1 MRNQTNTKMKKTL
14 TLVILAFV
22 ACLTISAQ
30 TNRNAGTSTTKK
42 TKANVTG
49 FIKDS
54 ETADV
59 LVRAA
64 VQVMTEDTTKM
75 VAGGVSNTMGGYT
88 IKSVEEGTYIVKI
101 TYLGYHN
108 FYRKITIKNGETI
121 HNVGT
126 VLLIPN
132 SIQLGVAVVE
142 GTIPQMEVKEDT
154 IIFNADAFKVPEG
167 SVLED
172 LVKKLPG
179 AEVDSEGNIK
189 INGKTINKILVNGKE
204 FFSNDR
210 NMALKNLP
218 TEIIDKIKTYDKASD
233 QERITGIADGNE
245 ESVIDI
251 TLKKGMNKGMMGN
264 VNLGI
269 GSEEQ
274 YRTSLNLNR
283 FVDDNF
289 QQSIIANGSSNPN
302 NGGRSKSGQVGLN
315 MTVSQREKFEIGGN
329 VRYNS
334 SNSHS
339 ESRSASENYVLTTN
353 TTYSDRISGSRN
365 HNDQVNGDIR
375 VEIRIDS
382 ATTFMLRGSGGFGN
396 SGSGSEGLNASYN
409 ASPYDFD
416 QLSNPLRQ
424 WSEVENLLAGQIV
437 NHNQSGSHSASDSK
451 NAQANWTLNRRFYN
465 KQGRN
470 FSLNGSFN
478 YSNSDSKNF
487 NLTDVRYYLRP
498 TRPSDLIYRY
508 RTSPNN
514 RKSFSAGF
522 TYSEPIATN
531 LILQTTYSYNYSYSK
546 NNSDTYNLGLQPD
559 IQAMKD
565 SIAQFLGYL
574 PADYYDYIDDSLSN
588 YNTSKNGDHNINLQ
602 LRWNNNFITSSIG
615 VQMQPQHQHLQMDYM
630 GKDVD
635 TTRNFFRIS
644 PTIQFRY
651 RFNRQNQ
658 INFSYRGNMN
668 QPSITDM
675 IDMTDDSN
683 PLSIRKGNPMLKNSF
698 SNNFSLGW
706 QNYITATMQSYNI
719 NLSFSNTLNSI
730 GNKTTYNPED
740 GSSIRQP
747 MNINGQ
753 WNTNLNVTFTT
764 PLFANERL
772 TLNTS
777 SRAGYS
783 NNVGY
788 LSQQRKDENGNAVY
802 YTEDG
807 QTTIDRT
814 LAKIGL
820 NGRPIGV
827 YDEYKNQ
834 TNNLNISENLSIG
847 YRAEYWD
854 VRARGNFSYQHQ
866 KNKYVKV
873 SNPDTYNFSYGL
885 ESIGNF
891 DNGWGYST
899 DIEMSSRRGF
909 SSKEANTNE
918 LIWNAQV
925 SYRFLKGRAAT
936 LSLRWNDI
944 LNQRSNFSRRVSD
957 TSTTDTWNKTV
968 TSYVMATFIYR
979 FRLFGTA
986 SQRREIRQERQE
998 REAYRATMEAQQ
1010 GQDAQQGQGA
1020 RQGGA
1025 RGGNNAGGNMGGGQ
1039 RGGGFNMGGGGRF

>member
-1 MRNQTNTKMKKTL
+1 MKRIL
-14 TLVILAFV
+14 TFALMAILASI
-22 ACLTISAQ
+22 TITAQ
-30 TNRNAGTSTTKK
+30 TTRTTTSTKK

-54 ETADV
+54 ENADV
-59 LVRAA
+59 LVRATI
-64 VQVMTEDTTKM
+64 QVMTEDTTKM
-75 VAGGVSNTMGGYT
+75 VAGGVTNTLGGFT
-88 IKSVEEGTYIVKI
+88 IKSIEEGTYVVKVS
-101 TYLGYHN
+101 YLGYHN
-108 FYRKITIKNGETI
+108 FFRKITIKNGETI

-132 SIQLGVAVVE
+132 SVLLQAAVVTGE
-142 GTIPQMEVKEDT
+142 LPQMEVKEDT

-179 AEVDSEGNIK
+179 AEVDSDGSIR

-204 FFSNDR
+204 FFSNDKD
-210 NMALKNLP
+210 MAMKNIP

-233 QERITGIADGNE
+233 QERLTGIADGNE

-264 VNLGI
+264 INLGI

-283 FVDDNF
+283 FVDDTF
-289 QQSIIANGSSNPN
+289 QQSIIANGNSNPN
-302 NGGRSKSGQVGLN
+302 NGGRSKTGQIGLN
-315 MTVSQREKFEIGGN
+315 MTASQRDKYEIGGN

-334 SNSHS
+334 SNSHN

-353 TTYSDRISGSRN
+353 TTYSDRISASRN

-375 VEIRIDS
+375 IEVRLDT
-382 ATTFMLRGSGGFGN
+382 ATTFLLRGSGGFGK
-396 SGSGSEGLNASYN
+396 SGSGSEGLNATYN
-409 ASPYDFD
+409 TSPYDFD
-416 QLSNPLRQ
+416 ELVNPLRQ
-424 WSEVENLLAGQIV
+424 WSDVENLLAGYIV
-437 NHNQSGSHSASDSK
+437 NHNTSGSHSGSDSK
-451 NAQANWTLNRRFYN
+451 NASANWTLNRRFYN

-487 NLTDVRYYLRP
+487 NLTNVEYYMRQ

-514 RKSFSAGF
+514 SKSFSAGF
-522 TYSEPIATN
+522 TYSEPFANN
-531 LILQTTYSYNYSYSK
+531 LILQTTYSYNYSYRK
-546 NNSDTYNLGLQPD
+546 NNSDTYNLGLHPD

-565 SIAQFLGYL
+565 SIASMLGFL
-574 PADYYDYIDDSLSN
+574 PDDYYTYIDDSLSN
-588 YNTSKNGDHNINLQ
+588 YNTTRNGDHNINIQ
-602 LRWNNNFITSSIG
+602 LRWNNNFITSSVG
-615 VQMQPQHQHLQMDYM
+615 VQMQPQHQRLQMNYM
-630 GKDVD
+630 GLDIN

-644 PTIQFRY
+644 PTVQFRY

-658 INFSYRGNMN
+658 LNFSYRGNMS

-683 PLSIRKGNPMLKNSF
+683 PLSIRKGNPLLKNSF
-698 SNNFSLGW
+698 QNNFSLGW

-719 NLSFSNTLNSI
+719 NLSFSNTINSI

-747 MNINGQ
+747 MNINGN
-753 WNTNLNVTFTT
+753 WNASANVTFTT
-764 PLFANERL
+764 PLFSNERI
-772 TLNTS
+772 TLNTQVRTS
-777 SRAGYS
+777 YS
-783 NNVGY
+783 NNVSF
-788 LSQQRKDENGNAVY
+788 LSQQRKDANGNAYY
-802 YTEDG
+802 YTENMEE
-807 QTTIDRT
+807 TTDRT

-820 NGRPIGV
+820 NGRPVGV
-827 YDEYKNQ
+827 YDQYKNQ
-834 TNNLNISENLSIG
+834 TNNLTINENLNVG

-854 VRARGNFSYQHQ
+854 VRARGNFSYQHH
-866 KNKYVKV
+866 KNKYTTV
-873 SNPDTYNFSYGL
+873 SNPNTFSFSYGV
-885 ESIGNF
+885 ESTGNF

-899 DIEMSSRRGF
+899 DIQMSSRRGYA
-909 SSKEANTNE
+909 SKEANTNE
-918 LIWNAQV
+918 LIWNAQI

-944 LNQRSNFSRRVSD
+944 LDQRSNFSRRVSE
-957 TSTTDTWNKTV
+957 TQTTDTWNKTV

-986 SQRREIRQERQE
+986 SQRREVRQERQE
-998 REAYRATMEAQQ
+998 RETYRANMERENAQ
-1010 GQDAQQGQGA
+1010 
-1020 RQGGA
+1020 
-1025 RGGNNAGGNMGGGQ
+1025 GNQGGGQ
-1039 RGGGFNMGGGGRF
+1039 QGGRNGGNGGGMGGNRGGGNMGGGGRF

>member
-1 MRNQTNTKMKKTL
+1 MKRIL
-14 TLVILAFV
+14 TFALMALLAG
-22 ACLTISAQ
+22 LTITAQ
-30 TNRNAGTSTTKK
+30 TARTAQTSSTKK

-64 VQVMTEDTTKM
+64 VQIMTEDTASM
-75 VAGGVSNTMGGYT
+75 VAGGVTNTLGGYT
-88 IKSVEEGTYIVKI
+88 IKSVEEGTYIVKVS
-101 TYLGYHN
+101 YLGYHN

-132 SIQLGVAVVE
+132 SILLGTAVVE
-142 GTIPQMEVKEDT
+142 GTVPQMEVKEDT

-179 AEVDSEGNIK
+179 AEVDSDGTIK

-204 FFSNDR
+204 FFSNDKD
-210 NMALKNLP
+210 MAMKNIP

-233 QERITGIADGNE
+233 QERLTGIADGNE
-245 ESVIDI
+245 ETVIDL

-269 GSEEQ
+269 GTEEQ

-283 FVDDNF
+283 FVDDTF
-289 QQSIIANGSSNPN
+289 QQSIIANGNSNPN

-315 MTVSQREKFEIGGN
+315 ITSSQRDKYEIGGN

-339 ESRSASENYVLTTN
+339 ESRSASENYLLTTN
-353 TTYSDRISGSRN
+353 PTYSDRISASRN
-365 HNDQVNGDIR
+365 HNDQANGDIR
-375 VEIRIDS
+375 VEVKLDT
-382 ATTFMLRGSGGFGN
+382 ATTFLLRGSGGFGK
-396 SGSGSEGLNASYN
+396 SGNGSEGLNATYN
-409 ASPYDFD
+409 ASPYNYDE
-416 QLSNPLRQ
+416 LSNPLRQ
-424 WSEVENLLAGQIV
+424 WTDVERLLNGEIV
-437 NHNQSGSHSASDSK
+437 NHNTSGSHSASNSH
-451 NAQANWTLNRRFYN
+451 NASANWTLNRRFYN

-478 YSNSDSKNF
+478 YSHSNSDNF
-487 NLTDVRYYLRP
+487 NLTDVHYYQRQTL
-498 TRPSDLIYRY
+498 PSDLIYRF

-514 RKSFSAGF
+514 SKSFSVGF
-522 TYSEPIATN
+522 TYSEPLAAN
-531 LILQTTYSYNYSYSK
+531 LILQTTYSYNYSYRK
-546 NNSDTYNLGLQPD
+546 NNSDTYNLGLHPD

-565 SIAQFLGYL
+565 TIASMLGYL
-574 PADYYDYIDDSLSN
+574 PTDYYTYIDDSLSN
-588 YNTSKNGDHNINLQ
+588 YNTSRNGDQNINLQ
-602 LRWNNNFITSSIG
+602 LRWNNNFITSSVG
-615 VQMQPQHQHLQMDYM
+615 VQMQPQHQRLQMNYM
-630 GKDVD
+630 GKDID

-644 PTIQFRY
+644 PTVQFRY

-658 INFSYRGNMN
+658 INFSYRGSMS

-683 PLSIRKGNPMLKNSF
+683 PLSIKKGNPYLKNSF
-698 SNNFSLGW
+698 QNNFSLGW

-719 NLSFSNTLNSI
+719 NLSFSNTINSI

-747 MNINGQ
+747 MNINGN
-753 WNTNLNVTFTT
+753 WNASANITFST
-764 PLFANERL
+764 PLFSNERL

-777 SRAGYS
+777 SSVRY
-783 NNVGY
+783 NNNKGF
-788 LSQQRKDENGNAVY
+788 LSQQRKDEDGNPVY
-802 YTEDG
+802 YTELG
-807 QTTIDRT
+807 GTTIDRNQ
-814 LAKIGL
+814 AKIGL

-827 YDEYKNQ
+827 YDEYENQ
-834 TNNLNISENLSIG
+834 TNNLNVGENLRIG
-847 YRAEYWD
+847 YRAEYFD
-854 VRARGNFSYQHQ
+854 VQARGSFSYQHQ
-866 KNKYVKV
+866 KNKYIKV
-873 SNPDTYNFSYGL
+873 SNPNTFNFSYGL
-885 ESIGNF
+885 ETTGNF

-899 DIEMSSRRGF
+899 DIQMSSRRGYA
-909 SSKEANTNE
+909 SKEANTNE

-944 LNQRSNFSRRVSD
+944 LNNRSNFSRRVSD
-957 TSTTDTWNKTV
+957 TQTTDTWNKTV

-998 REAYRATMEAQQ
+998 RETYRANMEQSQ
-1010 GQDAQQGQGA
+1010 GQQAGQGGQGG
-1020 RQGGA
+1020 QGGA
-1025 RGGNNAGGNMGGGQ
+1025 RGNAGGGGNMGGGA
-1039 RGGGFNMGGGGRF
+1039 RGGGNMGGGGRF